1 MGIYRRT
8 MSGTEKVWFSSILF
22 LQIYIIVN
30 VSCHIGLSIP
40 YIFDV
45 PLQYQTF
52 VYFVLPEVVLT
63 VVGFSWAMHFVAER
77 RSGHPLA
84 IALILSSLCIFPVAV
99 FFPAEFTAYLQVL
112 VQGIQSV
119 LGF

>member
-8 MSGTEKVWFSSILF
+8 MSGTEKFWFSTILF
-22 LQIYIIVN
+22 LQVYIIVN

-45 PLQYQTF
+45 PAQYQTF

-63 VVGFSWAMHFVAER
+63 AVGFSWAMHFVAER

-84 IALILSSLCIFPVAV
+84 VALILSSLLIFPVAV
-99 FFPAEFTAYLQVL
+99 FFPAEFTAHLQQI
-112 VQGIQSV
+112 VQGIERM
-119 LGF
+119 LGV